1 MAQTAQTIITRAAR
15 SLGYLGRTSTLSA
28 ADANDALVI
37 FNAMLD
43 SWSNENLLSFVVL
56 EQSFPLVVNQS
67 AYTIG
72 PVGANITAARPL
84 DITQAYVQDNGNN
97 NFIITILPIL
107 IILALPFA
115 LLGWLVA
122 WLFRRRRAKKEG

>member
-43 SWSNENLLSFVVL
+43 SWSNENLLSYVVL
-56 EQSFPLVVNQS
+56 EQSFPLVQPQRLRVDVVLLRHG
-67 AYTIG
+67 ADHEIG
-72 PVGANITAARPL
+72 
-84 DITQAYVQDNGNN
+84 
-97 NFIITILPIL
+97 
-107 IILALPFA
+107 FA
-115 LLGWLVA
+115 GLLRHPYFLTSS
-122 WLFRRRRAKKEG
+122 